1 MLTPITRCTPE
12 SMRAWVRAAA
22 SSIRI
27 FGMPCSM
34 AAAIPPAS
42 SASWMC
48 AHARSAR
55 SWVSRST

>member
-1 MLTPITRCTPE
+1 MTAWAPE

-22 SSIRI
+22 SSMRSL
-27 FGMPCSM
+27 GMPCSM
-34 AAAIPPAS
+34 ALAMPPAS
-42 SASWMC
+42 SASRMW